1 MATRRL
7 LTKPHGDTPVEP
19 ARREGPTKP
28 HGDTPFEPTRRKGP
42 TKGEHAPATKRIKS
56 RRMLKAPVEAAVKR
70 PTAKKAATKA
80 DGPPGLGDQQPAR
93 KRARTPER
101 YVRIRVRVDDGVL
114 SIVASHPVEGPLA
127 QTTTFEG
134 GYAYEVTDGDHLL
147 HAGSIP
153 ELGIVRSFAHP
164 SGTLEQQRH
173 HTYQLSTY
181 EFNARVPSEALKRAA
196 LSNIAIVLY
205 RVKERPPMRAAFG
218 QPLAAE
224 PLGLQ
229 RAREIREVGRVVG
242 LPASVL
248 SPATREPRP
257 TTQRR
262 AKKRRPKKKR
272 R

>member
-28 HGDTPFEPTRRKGP
+28 HGDTLVEPARRKGP
-42 TKGEHAPATKRIKS
+42 TKGEHAPAPKPIKG

-70 PTAKKAATKA
+70 PAAKKAATKA

-93 KRARTPER
+93 KRARAPEG

-134 GYAYEVTDGDHLL
+134 GYAYEVTDGDRLL

-153 ELGIVRSFAHP
+153 DLGVVRSFAHP

-173 HTYQLSTY
+173 HTYPLSRY
-181 EFNARVPSEALKRAA
+181 EFNARVPTGALRRAA
-196 LSNIAIVLY
+196 LSKIAIVLY
-205 RVKERPPMRAAFG
+205 RVKERPPTRAVFG

-229 RAREIREVGRVVG
+229 RAREMREVGRGVG
-242 LPASVL
+242 LPAAVL
-248 SPATREPRP
+248 SPATRGTEPLA
-257 TTQRR
+257 QRR
-262 AKKRRPKKKR
+262 AKNRAQ
-272 R
+272 